1 MWSLCRGHHRHLG
14 HLLGQLLGSPETGGM
29 KTNMN
34 SNQAPLVHGKSV
46 CEEIWKKRTRIFSN
60 DTDMQWV
67 KSSIPSI
74 SHHEPTIWMMQCCR
88 FPTCCCKLQ
97 NVWTKHYWMRTKG
110 ECGFAELG
118 ADPAMISNWNRSI
131 LNSAIDD
138 HWSHTERIV
147 QVLVNFIHLLI
158 R

>member
-1 MWSLCRGHHRHLG
+1 MRIYQNIILYKESAENPWNTPSKIANIFLNRFVIDEDLACEIIGTYIL
-14 HLLGQLLGSPETGGM
+14 
-29 KTNMN
+29 
-34 SNQAPLVHGKSV
+34 SN
-46 CEEIWKKRTRIFSN
+46 N
-60 DTDMQWV
+60 DTDIQLKVSQVFNSLNFTPW
-67 KSSIPSI
+67 
-74 SHHEPTIWMMQCCR
+74 PTIWRLQCCR

-97 NVWTKHYWMRTKG
+97 NVWTEHYWMRTKG